1 MLTSEVLQ
9 SCATL
14 VTVTFVVVTNIETA
28 QYAKAVLTSCT
39 QLIIAVISHKKRVKR
54 VIIVMFHMHI
64 QPFM

>member
-39 QLIIAVISHKKRVKR
+39 QLIIAVFSHKKKRVKR
-54 VIIVMFHMHI
+54 VIIVMFHMYI
-64 QPFM
+64 QPL